1 MGNSF
6 LNTNIEQTKKLYF
19 NAAGVTKKNELGKDI
34 QSILQKEGRKYCRE
48 NYIDFYG
55 GYTAKEIKEFGTDTS
70 EFEDLYLNG
79 KEISFIMEPDNKYDK
94 NAIKIYVQ
102 YSTDRDPIHVGY
114 VPKEKNVRLKTIL
127 ENHSITSVS
136 AFYVGGKIKKIDYCL
151 DTDKESI
158 KNVELTLG
166 LSIEISYIP
175 SSSNNPNDGKINYTN
190 DEINSLNKTENFE
203 GVNIVLPEKEA
214 YKKLSTVS
222 SEIYSIE
229 NGNPL
234 SDFFISSV
242 VAQGSTTFGYLV
254 GQYVNQGE
262 DIKLYT
268 VKSNEIAKFLDEN
281 PVVKETG
288 FINARL
294 SSRANRTSNEPTYF
308 LKSSLYNLS
317 FKDVPNLMST
327 FEEAGKFF

>member
-6 LNTNIEQTKKLYF
+6 LNTNVEQTKKLYF

-70 EFEDLYLNG
+70 EFEDLYLDD
-79 KEISFIMEPDNKYDK
+79 KEISFIPEPDNKYDK

-102 YSTDRDPIHVGY
+102 YAENRDPIHVGY
-114 VPKEKNVRLKTIL
+114 VPKEKNVQLKTIL
-127 ENHSITSVS
+127 ENHSITSIS
-136 AFYVGGKIKKIDYCL
+136 ASYVGGKIKEVDYCL
-151 DTDKESI
+151 DTDKEII

-166 LSIEISYIP
+166 LSIQISYNP
-175 SSSNNPNDGKINYTN
+175 SSNNTQKDERANYTR
-190 DEINSLNKTENFE
+190 DEIDSLNKIENFD

-214 YKKLSTVS
+214 YRNLTTIS
-222 SEIYSIE
+222 SENYSIE
-229 NGNPL
+229 NGNPM

-242 VAQGSTTFGYLV
+242 VTQGSAIFGYLV
-254 GQYVNQGE
+254 GQYVNDGE
-262 DIKLYT
+262 DTKLYPIKSHELVSFLEENSL
-268 VKSNEIAKFLDEN
+268 VKD
-281 PVVKETG
+281 TG

-294 SSRANRTSNEPTYF
+294 RSNSAGYF
-308 LKSSLYNLS
+308 LESNLHKLS
-317 FKDVPNLMST
+317 FKDMPHINSS